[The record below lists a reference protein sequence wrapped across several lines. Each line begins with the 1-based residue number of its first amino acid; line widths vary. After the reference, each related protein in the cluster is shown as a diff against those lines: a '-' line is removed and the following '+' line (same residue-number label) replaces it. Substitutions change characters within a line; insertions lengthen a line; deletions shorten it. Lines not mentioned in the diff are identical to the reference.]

1 MLSNTCKYGIR
12 AVVYIAMNVNGDEKI
27 GIKQIANELNI
38 PTPFLGKILQQLAKT
53 KILSSTKGPHGG
65 FGLAKKP
72 ENMSLMDIVEIIDG
86 LEVFDLCLM
95 GLKICNENP
104 EMKQYC
110 PLHKKSDTIRTELTK
125 LFKNQSIGDLAFD
138 INKVNKKLSLHL
150 IS

>member
-27 GIKQIANELNI
+27 GIKQIAKELNI
-38 PTPFLGKILQQLAKT
+38 PTPFLGKILQQLAKS

-72 ENMSLMDIVEIIDG
+72 ENTSLMDIVEIIDG

-95 GLKICNENP
+95 GLKICNDSP
-104 EMKQYC
+104 EMKQFC
-110 PLHKKSDTIRTELTK
+110 PLHKKSDLIRTDLTK